1 MSKRENDFKNFVIK
15 ALLLIN
21 INKRIL
27 ICIMT
32 FENILLLRIILIL
45 LLNLKF
51 NIQFTNYKKARK
63 MLLI

>member
-45 LLNLKF
+45 VLNLKF